1 MNAQRIIT
9 PNALVFK
16 GHLYGHIFFFFF
28 SNRWNLNLLNTNQ
41 VLTFLLLKKPT
52 RFGGSIKALAQAL
65 CNGHTI
71 HIYLEELLVS
81 VRLTDQIF
89 QISTSDK
96 SQHHDG
102 HDYPRK
108 EETESNPTG
117 KTNKQEKKKLILQAV
132 IHSFQN
138 LLILPIPR
146 IKRPRTSAFGRL
158 TPVQPT
164 QGCRQMQGA
173 P

>member
-1 MNAQRIIT
+1 M
-9 PNALVFK
+9 
-16 GHLYGHIFFFFF
+16 
-28 SNRWNLNLLNTNQ
+28 
-41 VLTFLLLKKPT
+41 LTFLLLKKPT

-117 KTNKQEKKKLILQAV
+117 KTNKQEKKKVNSIGSYSLFPELT
-132 IHSFQN
+132 HSTYSTY
-138 LLILPIPR
+138 
-146 IKRPRTSAFGRL
+146 KT
-158 TPVQPT
+158 T
-164 QGCRQMQGA
+164 
-173 P
+173 